1 MKKIIL
7 YFILFLFSDS
17 AIAQDCVKIKLRL
30 YCTTNF
36 KNTNPNIQ
44 EILKGYYVD
53 VARILNRHDLNADF
67 VYEIESVTLVD
78 ESWTA
83 NTDINKLI
91 MSFSTYLKTQ
101 VKDITDVCIYVK
113 DGADPIMGTAFIGN
127 NPCTKSPLGIQLMSF
142 KNNKAVEVLSLAR
155 FFLRSFMVAT
165 DSLPGY
171 LMSSGNTTEN
181 LSPAS
186 ILSINSY
193 LKDMKS
199 CYNTSK
205 DCLIATGY
213 KNYSVSSS
221 IEIQNHMII
230 NPNAELVELVDL
242 QGRIHLV
249 TNSINI
255 NLHDLSGFFIIKSDG
270 KVTRKIFLP

>member
-53 VARILNRHDLNADF
+53 VARILNRHDLYADF
-67 VYEIESVTLVD
+67 VYEVTPVTVVD
-78 ESWTA
+78 ESWT
-83 NTDINKLI
+83 TSTEINNLI
-91 MSFSTYLKTQ
+91 VSFSTYLKTQ
-101 VKDITDVCIYVK
+101 VKDTTDVCIYLK
-113 DGADPIMGTAFIGN
+113 EGSDPILGTAFIGN

-142 KNNKAVEVLSLAR
+142 KNNKVIEVLGLAR
-155 FFLRSFMVAT
+155 FFLRSFKIPT

-186 ILSINSY
+186 IQSINSY

-205 DCLIATGY
+205 DCLITTGY
-213 KNYSVSSS
+213 KEYSVNSS
-221 IEIQNHMII
+221 IEIHNHMII
-230 NPNAELVELVDL
+230 NPNAEWIELIDL
-242 QGRIHLV
+242 EGRIRIATKSL
-249 TNSINI
+249 NLS
-255 NLHDLSGFFIIKSDG
+255 LHDHSGFFIIKTNG
-270 KVTRKIFLP
+270 KLLRKIFIP